1 MKKFLICVLC
11 LLMLAGCTASKSNSE
26 RKDSDGKGNITLEE
40 NESKNNQIE
49 EITEETKVSTELYD
63 FMCNT
68 WIGDIWIGDAYVD
81 QYLTAR
87 NSLTLNKDGTAE
99 FKFGFKD
106 SSYIAFFNGTFT
118 LENYVLTL
126 DLKGGQPVYD
136 EYTDELIS
144 MPEEP
149 FNGKFEI
156 YVGLN
161 RDVTLTH
168 IEGDYFYGSYQND
181 SITFKPAEFVS

>member
-11 LLMLAGCTASKSNSE
+11 LLMLAGCSDSK
-26 RKDSDGKGNITLEE
+26 KDSNISDKGNENITLEE
-40 NESKNNQIE
+40 NESKNNPIE
-49 EITEETKVSTELYD
+49 EITEETKVSTEFYD

-99 FKFGFKD
+99 LKFGFKD

-118 LENYVLTL
+118 LENYILTL

-161 RDVTLTH
+161 RIITLTH
-168 IEGDYFYGSYQND
+168 IEGDYFYGSSEND
-181 SITFKPAEFVS
+181 IITFNPVEF